1 MSKRAII
8 GRVTNTT
15 RMRSSRYGNPRFEV
29 TIHTTGTGD
38 RAFRTQPDGSLG
50 YAIQNPEY
58 RNAEHVFVIDGRD
71 QIILAR
77 PLNKGDAG
85 AWLIYELDLDDETAK
100 VIADAR
106 RADQVYGEDS

>member
-8 GRVTNTT
+8 GKDTNCK

-29 TIHTTGTGD
+29 TVHTTGTGE
-38 RAFRTQPDGSLG
+38 RVFRTQPDSSLG
-50 YAIQNPEY
+50 YEIENAEY
-58 RNAEHVFVIDGRD
+58 RNAEHIFVIDGRD

-106 RADQVYGEDS
+106 RADQVYGE